1 MSKAASFHKKKNAS
15 ELAYSPIYG
24 TLVPGEHV
32 PASWAGFCIHLR
44 AIFPGCTPI
53 YSEKIDQSR
62 PPSSSERESE
72 TKIASYVKSGKQLN
86 LANAIKM
93 KYFFDD
99 HQHHHEMKSFSIV
112 DIHVVPLDKKLHKKL
127 WCHKQ
132 WDPSYRGILQKHHF
146 YTRSED
152 FTGRKFPFSR
162 KFHRLSTQSDDIT
175 SRDFQHIGKSLRC
188 TVLSTETS
196 HTAMMSRQEIP
207 FSMEITQNL
216 HKKWLHHWQE
226 TGRLSTQSDDVTSR
240 DFQHIGKSLKL
251 TLLFRTSQLGN
262 FHYQENPMDID
273 NNSEDSFCCTNT
285 NCIPR
290 TKYVR
295 GILWFSRCYAAAA
308 ASAAASA
315 DTSSFSR

>member
-62 PPSSSERESE
+62 PPSSSESESE

-86 LANAIKM
+86 LANAIMRWQFFIMRWNFCRSPTPSWGEKNFHHEM

-152 FTGRKFPFSR
+152 FTGRKFLFQGN
-162 KFHRLSTQSDDIT
+162 STG
-175 SRDFQHIGKSLRC
+175 F
-188 TVLSTETS
+188 
-196 HTAMMSRQEIP
+196 P
-207 FSMEITQNL
+207 
-216 HKKWLHHWQE
+216 HK
-226 TGRLSTQSDDVTSR
+226 VM
-240 DFQHIGKSLKL
+240 
-251 TLLFRTSQLGN
+251 TSQA
-262 FHYQENPMDID
+262 
-273 NNSEDSFCCTNT
+273 
-285 NCIPR
+285 
-290 TKYVR
+290 
-295 GILWFSRCYAAAA
+295 GI
-308 ASAAASA
+308 
-315 DTSSFSR
+315 SST